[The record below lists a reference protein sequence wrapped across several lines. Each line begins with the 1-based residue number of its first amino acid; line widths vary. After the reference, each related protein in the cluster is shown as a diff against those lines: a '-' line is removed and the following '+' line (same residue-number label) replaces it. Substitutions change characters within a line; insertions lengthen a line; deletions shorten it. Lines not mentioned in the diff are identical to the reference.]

1 MSRVSY
7 FQRFSQRENHATNNT
22 LLVLRYLYQAAPYKL
37 EQVLGGILETTPTIG
52 LIFDQQ
58 VKGSHSV
65 PDALISQKPLR
76 MFIETK
82 LGDGLWRDQI
92 ERHIASITANPAE
105 QGGETYL
112 IGLTKTPI
120 SDAEKESHVAFAK
133 AKGVQF
139 RATTFTEIASL
150 LRAACADYEPGLI
163 AIVEDYRSFLENE
176 GLLDDR
182 GRWMAVFPCGTS
194 YPENDRLRLY
204 YEGAE
209 RPSRAS
215 YRFIG
220 IYTRKTVSLI
230 GEPAAVL
237 VCGYDGGSIRVDD
250 RERGRE
256 TPDMLSRIK
265 EAFEQTDYYDLKPAT
280 MRFYMVD
287 RWSPTALRKETPR
300 GLLGMRYIDLANYVP
315 SRDVS
320 HLPVDQVAE
329 SLRDKTFE

>member
-22 LLVLRYLYQAAPYKL
+22 LLVLRYLYQAAPFKL

-52 LIFDQQ
+52 LTFDQQ
-58 VKGSHSV
+58 VKGIHSV

-120 SDAEKESHVAFAK
+120 SEAEKDSHAEYAK
-133 AKGVQF
+133 ARGVQF
-139 RATTFTEIASL
+139 RATTFTEIATL
-150 LRAACADYEPGLI
+150 LRAACADYEPTLI

-182 GRWMAVFPCGTS
+182 QPDGWRFSRAARRIRTTS
-194 YPENDRLRLY
+194 GWVCITNRPSAHRRIAA
-204 YEGAE
+204 GSSASTPA
-209 RPSRAS
+209 RPSR
-215 YRFIG
+215 
-220 IYTRKTVSLI
+220 
-230 GEPAAVL
+230 
-237 VCGYDGGSIRVDD
+237 
-250 RERGRE
+250 
-256 TPDMLSRIK
+256 
-265 EAFEQTDYYDLKPAT
+265 
-280 MRFYMVD
+280 
-287 RWSPTALRKETPR
+287 
-300 GLLGMRYIDLANYVP
+300 
-315 SRDVS
+315 
-320 HLPVDQVAE
+320 
-329 SLRDKTFE
+329 